1 MNTKVNSLRTVVFA
15 VAIGAPLSSSSLW
28 AAEEKALRSLQLSV
42 RSPEQLLHGL

>member
-1 MNTKVNSLRTVVFA
+1 MDTKVNSLSTVVFA
-15 VAIGAPLSSSSLW
+15 VAIGALSSSALW